1 MSQESKNPVSANQ
14 ALQSMRD
21 SDFHCYSAYA
31 EAIDNSIQANATE
44 INIKFDTEERRNY
57 EYIKRIAFID
67 DGDGMD
73 HDLIHN
79 CLVLGYSS
87 RFNDRSGIGRFGV
100 GMTLGAIHECRHV
113 SVFSRDKDQGDW
125 LTTSLNIKSSDDES
139 VLIDPPKSSKFPN
152 WIKELKPDG
161 SGTAVVWSDHDR
173 QNENGRKIIAECKV
187 YFGRVFRKFIW
198 DGLKIFINGELVN
211 AIDPLYVTMKNTKFP
226 KDTPAALAE
235 PILLDWTVPEDV
247 AEFEGQKDT
256 ITIKLSLLNEEIRG
270 FRGTGGRKEVE
281 DRYIHKNQGISIT
294 RKGREVFY
302 GAIPYWPG
310 SIKWFEQIDRWW
322 GCEIEFS
329 PLLDRVFQVR
339 NIKRG
344 AVPLPD
350 LKLAIYDK
358 INPTVRNYVTEI
370 QQTWDEKDEK
380 KKADEKLKGKHDSGH
395 KEAEDIA
402 KKKNTDDIFKPVDD
416 PKKAEQEVIDSIA
429 KYQDSTDKDAI
440 IAGWR
445 AQPYTIEP
453 TTWKGKEFIELKP
466 LGGNDVLLYNQSHPL
481 MKVIVELEKKIT
493 SDGNSGSTALA
504 SELKTVVDL
513 LLLSYVKAESKM
525 SKNDETIELLED
537 LRTNWGMYV
546 NSYIKE
552 MARE

>member
-100 GMTLGAIHECRHV
+100 GMTMGAIHECRHV

-125 LTTSLNIKSSDDES
+125 LTTSLNIKSSDDGS
-139 VLIDPPKSSKFPN
+139 VLIDPPKSSKFPD
-152 WIKELKPDG
+152 WVTDLKPVG

-402 KKKNTDDIFKPVDD
+402 KRKNTDDIFKPVDD

-552 MARE
+552 MVRE